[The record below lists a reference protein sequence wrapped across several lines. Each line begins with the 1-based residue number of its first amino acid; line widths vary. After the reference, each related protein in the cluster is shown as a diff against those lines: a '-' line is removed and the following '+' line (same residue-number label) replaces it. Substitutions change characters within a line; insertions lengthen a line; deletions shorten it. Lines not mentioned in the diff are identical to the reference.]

1 MLPRSLVVVAGSLL
15 TLAVPRSA
23 HAACGWDAG
32 LTMANH
38 STRPSA
44 AFTVSWNAAPSS
56 CGSFSLL
63 KYRIV
68 LNDGGTPSS
77 PTDGIQF
84 DAPAVNTDR
93 NTFVYR
99 ADRLYYAK
107 IYACDDSGCTDLL
120 GDAEDTPTNDTDNLP
135 ADPEIWLVTGVTAAS
150 TTDYAQLGPGAAS
163 VFFYPS
169 GWTRDDHLAMYWED
183 SSNHTI
189 KYKYATSA
197 GWQDFNNTTWLAP
210 PVPVAQSETAVDDFK
225 YVGHPYAFPVNDGTD
240 DIVRLLAQNHNTGSW
255 FPDNHV
261 VSVDSVDDIGD
272 DFNLYDTTCNSG
284 GPGLCDWSG
293 VGEVAICA
301 DGTAG
306 CSEVDNALHGR
317 WAWEYMVLGPPDL
330 SVDEPMLLF
339 SGEGDD
345 EDDDT
350 CLSTLPG
357 SVDKNDILMA
367 TWDAS
372 GQEWVVT
379 DDGSG
384 CPEVLIADY
393 HDPGVV
399 PLPDGATDDF
409 KVYAKAWNAGTLT
422 TFYVNDLSTTPTV
435 EADQPSPTFIFDDI
449 YDTPLDTDCMANVD
463 VFTYLDGST
472 PREGMFF
479 DGGVSSTSYDGGS
492 CSSGFN
498 TGAVYFAELIN

>member
-1 MLPRSLVVVAGSLL
+1 M
-15 TLAVPRSA
+15 PRSA
-23 HAACGWDAG
+23 HAACGWDAE
-32 LTMANH
+32 LAAVTH
-38 STRPSA
+38 DPRSSA
-44 AFTVSWNAAPSS
+44 AFTVSWAAAASS
-56 CGSFSLL
+56 CGSFSLQ

-68 LNDGGTPSS
+68 LNDAGTPTS

-84 DAPAVNTDR
+84 DAPAVNTSR

-99 ADRLYYAK
+99 ADREYYFK

-120 GDAEDTPTNDTDNLP
+120 GDAEDSPTNDTYILSTE
-135 ADPEIWLVTGVTAAS
+135 PEVWLVTGVTAAS
-150 TTDYAQLGPGAAS
+150 TTDYAQQGPGAAS

-189 KYKYATSA
+189 KYKYATTS
-197 GWQDFNNTTWLAP
+197 GWQDFNNATWLAP

-225 YVGHPYAFPVNDGTD
+225 YIGHPYALPVNDGVD
-240 DIVRLLAQNHNTGSW
+240 DVVRLLAQNHPGSGSW

-272 DFNLYDTTCNSG
+272 DFGLYDLTCNSG
-284 GPGLCDWSG
+284 NPGVCDWSG

-330 SVDEPMLLF
+330 SVDEPMVLF

-345 EDDDT
+345 EEDGT
-350 CLSTLPG
+350 CQATLP
-357 SVDKNDILMA
+357 DNDNKNDILLA

-372 GQEWVVT
+372 GQEWVVSL
-379 DDGSG
+379 DGSG
-384 CPEVLIADY
+384 CPEALIADY

-422 TFYVNDLSTTPTV
+422 TFYVTDLSSSPTV
-435 EADQPSPTFIFDDI
+435 EDCLDCQPNPTFKFDDI

-479 DGGVSSTSYDGGS
+479 DAGSAANYDGAAMTCINGV
-492 CSSGFN
+492 N
-498 TGAVYFAELIN
+498 TPAVYFAELIN